1 MKKKKTKNNNINKC
15 YEWNANINKKNIMF
29 FEILKLLI
37 TNIITKIND
46 NKHIIITKI
55 IMKKKSF
62 NTLWHVKNFTK
73 HSSHMMLKMLW
84 NNILPDMLI
93 YLIVSGT
100 CNLGERE

>member
-55 IMKKKSF
+55 IMKKKKLQYF
-62 NTLWHVKNFTK
+62 VARKKFHEALKPYDVKDVMEQYT
-73 HSSHMMLKMLW
+73 
-84 NNILPDMLI
+84 
-93 YLIVSGT
+93 SGHADLLNRVR
-100 CNLGERE
+100 NLQFR